1 MKKYLLLILFSF
13 YSVHSFA
20 SDKLHGSV
28 WKTIDDATNQ
38 PRALVKFSQD
48 KNGVLSANI
57 EKILVPSEA
66 NKCTMCEGTYKNKSL
81 IGLTIVKNLK
91 NVGQNKYSTTTSL
104 SPKLFV
110 LKNSN
115 IKPSIK
121 FKTMLASGFNARV
134 SKLKISSKISRVSHF
149 LYSIAIR

>member
-1 MKKYLLLILFSF
+1 MKKYLLLILLSF

-20 SDKLHGSV
+20 SDKLHGII

-38 PRALVKFSQD
+38 PRALVRFSQD
-48 KNGVLSANI
+48 KNGNLSANI

-91 NVGQNKYSTTTSL
+91 SVGQNKYDKGSILDPQSDKTYRFSVIV
-104 SPKLFV
+104 SPSGEKL
-110 LKNSN
+110 
-115 IKPSIK
+115 
-121 FKTMLASGFNARV
+121 TARGYIG
-134 SKLKISSKISRVSHF
+134 ISAIGRNQTWYRVK
-149 LYSIAIR
+149 

>member
-1 MKKYLLLILFSF
+1 MKKYLLILLLSF
-13 YSVHSFA
+13 YSIQSFA

-38 PRALVKFSQD
+38 PRALVRFSQD
-48 KNGVLSANI
+48 KNGNLSANI

-91 NVGQNKYSTTTSL
+91 SVGQNKYDKGSILDPQSDKTYRFSVIV
-104 SPKLFV
+104 SPSGEKL
-110 LKNSN
+110 
-115 IKPSIK
+115 
-121 FKTMLASGFNARV
+121 TARGYIG
-134 SKLKISSKISRVSHF
+134 ISAIGRNQTWYRVK
-149 LYSIAIR
+149 

>member
-1 MKKYLLLILFSF
+1 MKKYLFILLLSF
-13 YSVHSFA
+13 YSIQSFA

-38 PRALVKFSQD
+38 PRALVRFSED
-48 KNGVLSANI
+48 KNGNLSANI

-91 NVGQNKYSTTTSL
+91 SVGQNKYDEGSILDPQSDKTYRFSVII
-104 SPKLFV
+104 SPSGEKL
-110 LKNSN
+110 
-115 IKPSIK
+115 
-121 FKTMLASGFNARV
+121 TARGYIG
-134 SKLKISSKISRVSHF
+134 ISAIGRNQTWYRVK
-149 LYSIAIR
+149 

>member
-1 MKKYLLLILFSF
+1 MKKYLFILLLSF
-13 YSVHSFA
+13 YSIQSFA

-38 PRALVKFSQD
+38 PRALVRFSED
-48 KNGVLSANI
+48 KNGNLSANI

-91 NVGQNKYSTTTSL
+91 SVGQNKYDKGSILDPQSDKTYRFSVIV
-104 SPKLFV
+104 SPSGEKL
-110 LKNSN
+110 
-115 IKPSIK
+115 
-121 FKTMLASGFNARV
+121 TARGYIG
-134 SKLKISSKISRVSHF
+134 ISAIGRNQTWYRVK
-149 LYSIAIR
+149 

>member
-1 MKKYLLLILFSF
+1 MKKYLFLLLLSF
-13 YSVHSFA
+13 YSIHSFA

-38 PRALVKFSQD
+38 PRALVRFSQD

-91 NVGQNKYSTTTSL
+91 NVGQNKYNKGSILDPQSDKTYRFSVTV
-104 SPKLFV
+104 SPDGEKL
-110 LKNSN
+110 
-115 IKPSIK
+115 
-121 FKTMLASGFNARV
+121 TARGYIG
-134 SKLKISSKISRVSHF
+134 ISAIGRNQTWYRVK
-149 LYSIAIR
+149 